1 MLCYR
6 KPSVFVSGPM
16 FVVFAVLLYL
26 TPLIS
31 ELFINFQAIFIIL
44 LFVIFCF
51 SFATSRLYIVV
62 MLDFTSVFVWM
73 SMITTCTI

>member
-44 LFVIFCF
+44 LFVIF
-51 SFATSRLYIVV
+51 V
-62 MLDFTSVFVWM
+62 SVSQLQDCISSLCWTLLLFL
-73 SMITTCTI
+73 CGCP